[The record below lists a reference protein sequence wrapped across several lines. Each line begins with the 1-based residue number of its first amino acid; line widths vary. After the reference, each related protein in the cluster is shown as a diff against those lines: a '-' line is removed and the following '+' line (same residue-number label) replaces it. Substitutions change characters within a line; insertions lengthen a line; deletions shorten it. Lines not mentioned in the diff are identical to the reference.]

1 MRLSQKKLKEVCDS
15 RGLGLTEALAKAGVS
30 RTAYYSL
37 TRKDSVVPSSLV
49 ALAGYLKVPV
59 FDLLFDEA
67 LELRQHQLLLTE
79 VDNIV
84 SRNKI
89 SERDNVRHTLISL
102 QRLPIE
108 RLATALRGARV

>member
-15 RGLGLTEALAKAGVS
+15 RGLGLTAALSRAKIS

-37 TRKDSVVPSSLV
+37 TRKDTVVPNSLLS
-49 ALAGYLKVPV
+49 LAKYLKVPV
-59 FDLLFDEA
+59 SDLLFDEA
-67 LELRQHQLLLTE
+67 LELKLHQNLLTN
-79 VDNIV
+79 VDKIV
-84 SRNKI
+84 AGNKI

-108 RLATALRGARV
+108 RLKTALRNV